1 MATRTATTTTNTN
14 TVSDDKITYAQAREE
29 IKAMSIVE
37 ELGVTAKAM
46 IALTSMATTQIY
58 RGTRNWEF

>member
-1 MATRTATTTTNTN
+1 MTTKTTATTTTNDTAN
-14 TVSDDKITYAQAREE
+14 DKISYSQAREE

-37 ELGVTAKAM
+37 EVGITAKAI
-46 IALTSMATTQIY
+46 IALTSMATTQLY

>member
-1 MATRTATTTTNTN
+1 MSNNNTTVTTTT
-14 TVSDDKITYAQAREE
+14 TVSDDKISYSQAREE

-37 ELGVTAKAM
+37 EVGITTKAL
-46 IALTSMATTQIY
+46 IALTSMATTQLY

>member
-1 MATRTATTTTNTN
+1 MANTNTQQPTTTT
-14 TVSDDKITYAQAREE
+14 SDDKISYSQAREE

-37 ELGVTAKAM
+37 EVGITAKAI
-46 IALTSMATTQIY
+46 IALTSMATTQLY